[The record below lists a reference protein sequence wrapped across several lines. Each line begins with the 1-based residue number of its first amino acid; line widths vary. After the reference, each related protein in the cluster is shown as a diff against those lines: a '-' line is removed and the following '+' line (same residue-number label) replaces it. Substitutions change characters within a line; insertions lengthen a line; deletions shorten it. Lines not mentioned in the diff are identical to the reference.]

1 MDLMDLMEL
10 FTQAPG
16 IVGILIIVR
25 WTLKAMRS
33 RDALLKDLGKDY
45 EDSRD
50 QCHKVQ
56 RDAIDSMR
64 ENSRVLG
71 ENSAVMREITTLLH
85 RMNGSKPS

>member
-1 MDLMDLMEL
+1 ME
-10 FTQAPG
+10 FTEFVTQAPAIAAILL
-16 IVGILIIVR
+16 IVA

-56 RDAIDSMR
+56 RDAIEAMR

-71 ENSAVMREITTLLH
+71 ENVGLMREIMTTLRRL
-85 RMNGSKPS
+85 NGKDKN